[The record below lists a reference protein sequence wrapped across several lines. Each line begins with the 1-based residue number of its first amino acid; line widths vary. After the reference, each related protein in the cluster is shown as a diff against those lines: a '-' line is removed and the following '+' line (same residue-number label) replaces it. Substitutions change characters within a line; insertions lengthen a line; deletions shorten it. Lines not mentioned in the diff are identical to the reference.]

1 MKKLKFIF
9 AGVIMSAIFFTSCS
23 KENDQTNVEQPQAAT
38 AVLKTAKMVSF
49 ESALK
54 DWYQS
59 KAENNSNKSS
69 VQINLEIENQAT
81 SLLKE
86 IGVSQTDIDA
96 EKAISNDMLVYFAL
110 EQYSN
115 KLSQMYNQKQRAR

>member
-1 MKKLKFIF
+1 
-9 AGVIMSAIFFTSCS
+9 MSAIFFTSCS
-23 KENDQTNVEQPQAAT
+23 KENDQTNGEQPLATT

-49 ESALK
+49 ESTLK

-81 SLLKE
+81 TLLKE

-96 EKAISNDMLVYFAL
+96 KKAISNDMLVYFAL

>member
-23 KENDQTNVEQPQAAT
+23 KENDQTNGEQPLATT

-49 ESALK
+49 ESTLK

-81 SLLKE
+81 TLLKE

-96 EKAISNDMLVYFAL
+96 KKAISNDMLVYFAL